1 MRHHA
6 DDQHDAAAHRHADH
20 HHGGI
25 ITVIIILSTRSQH
38 QHRDGPP
45 ALLAVQRLL
54 APEND
59 QKSIAIT
66 AGEIFAALMFGFR
79 AGR

>member
-1 MRHHA
+1 MPMIGMMLLLIGVPTIIM
-6 DDQHDAAAHRHADH
+6 AASSPSSSSSAPAP
-20 HHGGI
+20 
-25 ITVIIILSTRSQH
+25 STSTQH

-59 QKSIAIT
+59 Q
-66 AGEIFAALMFGFR
+66 
-79 AGR
+79 